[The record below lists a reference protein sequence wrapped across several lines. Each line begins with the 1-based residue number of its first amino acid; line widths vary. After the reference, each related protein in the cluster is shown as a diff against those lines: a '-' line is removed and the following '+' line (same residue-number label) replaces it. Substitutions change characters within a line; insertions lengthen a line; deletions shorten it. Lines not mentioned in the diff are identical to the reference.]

1 MVQTRRG
8 ARSSLSLN
16 TSQLS
21 QRGSFSTGQLAH
33 RSAAPSHR
41 ASTNSHRSSASSR
54 VKVKTR
60 ISSKVSHSDMFE
72 GRSPSVGK
80 MEQLKEEDAPET
92 QPSQLVLATSLSYA
106 ERAATQRHALWCE
119 ALQRDATRR
128 AALETAWAVGRLSPP
143 KVESPPQRGRILDPA
158 REAMLQAMK
167 PVDAAFLETYTTMYN
182 WLDGY
187 GKRPKVEQAPQPAVG
202 VSDRS
207 QSPPVRS
214 PTFQQLLKPL
224 VNSPSNRIF
233 TCKHSLKLRQSYELD
248 SPPAATEY
256 LPAGSMVL
264 VVERRTLPQGVERAA
279 VKRVGS
285 REGSLGWITVSRDDE
300 ASWQMRME
308 RAAARKAS
316 RKAALEAAQAEAAA
330 AAMAEAAGSTGSV
343 EGAPAP
349 ADDAAAESAQAAAPA
364 AKKEKD
370 EVEKKEPSEKRPK
383 GSKKKKDGD
392 GGHGLSL
399 TPSVELEAL
408 VRELKTKAVQEESK
422 LDPSKKKLTVKLGEA
437 LLSRNTKIPELVAS
451 WAKRGVEP
459 ITKMQ
464 FRQSVR
470 KLFEIACEGDSKN
483 AVGSVPNVKE
493 IDSLFEEFDDDKG
506 GTLDVAELRNV
517 LRGLKIAAVD
527 AVKAEDPIRE
537 SAELY
542 RQRARETQQVVDATR
557 ASELA
562 DARFEELRNNK
573 SVGARLGALLQM
585 RAIKIGDLTNRWDPD
600 GNGID
605 MKEFVDNVL
614 ALGLDAQPDE
624 LNSLFVSLDEDGG
637 GTLDGDELKHA
648 LKTLADAYEQAE
660 LDIVRLKKE
669 TVELAKVAKTAQVEL
684 RKQQKADEV
693 EAAER
698 QSAVEA
704 ERQLKE
710 AEQRALRLERQAE
723 IRAKREAKMAEQRA
737 FEERVARQR
746 QGSLIAASTGTGVRA
761 NTGPEKASE

>member
-1 MVQTRRG
+1 
-8 ARSSLSLN
+8 
-16 TSQLS
+16 
-21 QRGSFSTGQLAH
+21 
-33 RSAAPSHR
+33 
-41 ASTNSHRSSASSR
+41 
-54 VKVKTR
+54 
-60 ISSKVSHSDMFE
+60 MFE

-80 MEQLKEEDAPET
+80 MEQLKEEDANRDAAFTTCSSYFFELRRARGHAATCP
-92 QPSQLVLATSLSYA
+92 LVRSLATRCD
-106 ERAATQRHALWCE
+106 EK
-119 ALQRDATRR
+119 
-128 AALETAWAVGRLSPP
+128 GRLGNGMGRGTTFPP

-202 VSDRS
+202 FSDRS

-264 VVERRTLPQGVERAA
+264 VVERRTLPQGVERGCEARRFA
-279 VKRVGS
+279 GRQ
-285 REGSLGWITVSRDDE
+285 LGLDYCLKDDE

-637 GTLDGDELKHA
+637 GSLDGDELKHA